1 MDAYINDPAFWVAI
15 AFFIAIGIAWKP
27 ASKMIVG
34 GLDARSQKI
43 ADELDHARQL
53 REEAQELLA
62 SYERKQREAEKEA
75 EGIVAHAREEA
86 ERLSRRA
93 AEELEHQVSR
103 RRQLALDR
111 IGQAES
117 DAVRE
122 VRSAAVELALKA
134 TRKLLDDKIGEA
146 EQAKLVEDAISEIGK
161 RLH

>member
-1 MDAYINDPAFWVAI
+1 MEEVIHDPAFWVALAFII
-15 AFFIAIGIAWKP
+15 AVLVLFKP
-27 ASKMIVG
+27 AGKMIVG
-34 GLDARSQKI
+34 GLDKRSDRI
-43 ADELDHARQL
+43 RDELDEARRL

-75 EGIVAHAREEA
+75 EGIVAHAKEEA

-93 AEELEHQVSR
+93 AAELEAQVAR
-103 RRQLALDR
+103 RRQQALDR

-122 VRSAAVELALKA
+122 VRAAAVDLALKA
-134 TRKLLDDKIGEA
+134 TRKLLAEKIGE
-146 EQAKLVEDAISEIGK
+146 EQQSKLVDEAIAEIGK

>member
-1 MDAYINDPAFWVAI
+1 MEEVIHDPAFWVALAFII
-15 AFFIAIGIAWKP
+15 AVLALFKP
-27 ASKMIVG
+27 AGKMIVG
-34 GLDARSQKI
+34 GLDKRSDRI
-43 ADELDHARQL
+43 RDELDEARRL

-75 EGIVAHAREEA
+75 EGIVAHAKEEA

-93 AEELEHQVSR
+93 AAELEAQVAR
-103 RRQLALDR
+103 RRQQALDR

-122 VRSAAVELALKA
+122 VRAAAVDLALKA
-134 TRKLLDDKIGEA
+134 TRKLLAEKIGE
-146 EQAKLVEDAISEIGK
+146 EQQSKLVDEAIAEIGK

>member
-1 MDAYINDPAFWVAI
+1 MEEVIHDPALWVALAFII
-15 AFFIAIGIAWKP
+15 AVLALFKP
-27 ASKMIVG
+27 AGKMIVG
-34 GLDARSQKI
+34 GLDKRSDRI
-43 ADELDHARQL
+43 RDELDEARRL

-75 EGIVAHAREEA
+75 EGIVAHAKEEA

-93 AEELEHQVSR
+93 AAELEAQVAR
-103 RRQLALDR
+103 RRQQALDR

-122 VRSAAVELALKA
+122 VRAAAVDLALKA
-134 TRKLLDDKIGEA
+134 TRKLLAEKIGE
-146 EQAKLVEDAISEIGK
+146 EQQSKLVDEAIAEIGK